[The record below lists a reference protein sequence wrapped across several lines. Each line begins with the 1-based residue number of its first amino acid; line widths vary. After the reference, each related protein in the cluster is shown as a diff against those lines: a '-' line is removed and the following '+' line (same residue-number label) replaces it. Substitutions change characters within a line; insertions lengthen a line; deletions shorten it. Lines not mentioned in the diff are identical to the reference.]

1 MLENIKKLREEMG
14 ITQKQLAD
22 VIDVSQQSVNK
33 YENHNIEPDI
43 ETLIRIA
50 DYFNTSVDYIVGH
63 TELRRKVAKVEA
75 YELSC
80 DEMFIIDSY
89 RKMTP
94 RQRKSIDLIIENYVL
109 K

>member
-1 MLENIKKLREEMG
+1 MLENLKKLREEAG
-14 ITQKQLAD
+14 VTQKQLAD
-22 VIDVSQQSVNK
+22 VIGVSQQSVNK

-50 DYFNTSVDYIVGH
+50 DYFNTSVDFIIGH
-63 TELRRKVAKVEA
+63 TDLRRRVSKVEA

-80 DEMFIIDSY
+80 DEAFIIDSY

-94 RQRKSIDLIIENYVL
+94 RQRKSIDLIAENYTE